1 MSTLNETQRRAIMRT
16 VLILAAIVVGLFV
29 LTLVRGVK

>member
-1 MSTLNETQRRAIMRT
+1 MAQLPATQRRAIMRT
-16 VLILAAIVVGLFV
+16 VTILAAIVVALFV